1 MLKKPLTHMVK
12 ICYKKYMFNNLPNTM
27 DLTAGLWSLP
37 NQITYTLLSI
47 GARDIFDII
56 IVATC
61 IYLVLIFIKQTKS
74 NFIFSA
80 IVVLFGINFISQEFD
95 LALTRQIFEPLLTFF
110 IAIFVV
116 VFQPEIRKFFK
127 WFSAGRKTTF
137 AKALSLPEENS
148 QVIVKSVFDMAK
160 QRIGAI
166 IVLPGQYPLDDLIE
180 GGFPLDGQISRPL
193 ILSIFDPTSPGHDGA
208 MLIEGSRIKMFGLHL
223 PLAREFTE
231 YSRVGTRHRATAGIT
246 EKTDALAIVVSE
258 ERGEVSISQN
268 GKLTKIATPEELAN
282 IIHKFTDDEND
293 SSNKSKGLLHY
304 FIVKNSITKVT
315 ALILSVVFWFTLV
328 YTVGVVKNTYSIPV
342 EFKYLKS
349 DMTISADSKSTVK
362 ITVMGS
368 NKDVANLK
376 QEDVHIIIDASKFE
390 AGENNVTFNKDNIKL
405 PSYIELDS
413 FTPKAL
419 QITTKASMVK

>member
-1 MLKKPLTHMVK
+1 
-12 ICYKKYMFNNLPNTM
+12 MFKNFPNTT

-37 NQITYTLLSI
+37 NQITSILLSVSI
-47 GARDIFDII
+47 RDIFDIV
-56 IVATC
+56 IVAAC
-61 IYLVLIFIKQTKS
+61 IYLVLIFIKQTRS

-80 IVVLFGINFISQEFD
+80 IIILFGINFISQKFD

-137 AKALSLPEENS
+137 AKALSLPEENA
-148 QVIVKSVFDMAK
+148 QTIVNSVFDMAK
-160 QRIGAI
+160 KRIGAI
-166 IVLPGQYPLDDLIE
+166 IVLPGQYPLDDLLE

-208 MLIEGSRIKMFGLHL
+208 VLIEGSRIKMFGLHL

-231 YSRVGTRHRATAGIT
+231 YSRVGTRHRAAAGIT
-246 EKTDALAIVVSE
+246 EKTDAVSIVVSE

-268 GKLTKIATPEELAN
+268 GQLKKISTAEELTDF
-282 IIHKFTDDEND
+282 IHKFTGKEEVN
-293 SSNKSKGLLHY
+293 SNTTRGLMHY
-304 FIVKNSITKVT
+304 FIVKNSFTKVI
-315 ALILSVVFWFTLV
+315 AVVLSMLFWFLLV
-328 YTVGVVKNTYSIPV
+328 YTAGVVKNTYSIPV

-362 ITVMGS
+362 ITIMGS

-376 QEDVHIIIDASKFE
+376 PEDVHVIVDASKFIV
-390 AGENNVTFNKDNIKL
+390 GENDITINKDSIKT

-413 FTPKAL
+413 FTPKNL
-419 QITTKASMVK
+419 QIMTLGSAAKH

>member
-1 MLKKPLTHMVK
+1 
-12 ICYKKYMFNNLPNTM
+12 MFTNLHNMTSG
-27 DLTAGLWSLP
+27 LTANLSSLP
-37 NQITYTLLSI
+37 FELTSALFSI
-47 GARDIFDII
+47 SAKDIFDIT
-56 IVATC
+56 IVAIC

-95 LALTRQIFEPLLTFF
+95 LTLTRRIFEPLLTFF
-110 IAIFVV
+110 IAIFII

-127 WFSAGRKTTF
+127 WISSGRKTTF
-137 AKALSLPEENS
+137 AKALSLPEENT
-148 QVIVKSVFDMAK
+148 QTIVNAVFDMAK

-180 GGFPLDGQISRPL
+180 GGFPLDGKISRPL

-258 ERGEVSISQN
+258 ERGEVSVSQN
-268 GKLTKIATPEELAN
+268 GNLKKIATPEELAN
-282 IIHKFTDDEND
+282 IIHDFTDDENG
-293 SSNKSKGLLHY
+293 SANETKSLAHY
-304 FIVKNSITKVT
+304 FIVKNSIPKIIAVV
-315 ALILSVVFWFTLV
+315 LSIVFWFFLISS
-328 YTVGVVKNTYSIPV
+328 VGIVKNTYSIPV
-342 EFKYLKS
+342 EFKYLKPE
-349 DMTISADSKSTVK
+349 MTISTDSSSTVK
-362 ITVMGS
+362 ITVMGN

-376 QEDVHIIIDASKFE
+376 IEDIHAVIDAGSFKL
-390 AGENNVTFNKDNIKL
+390 GENTVTLDKDSIKM

-413 FTPKAL
+413 FTPKTL
-419 QITTKASMVK
+419 RITTKIQPVK

>member
-1 MLKKPLTHMVK
+1 
-12 ICYKKYMFNNLPNTM
+12 MFNNLPNST
-27 DLTAGLWSLP
+27 DLMAGLWSLP
-37 NQITYTLLSI
+37 SQVTSTLLSI
-47 GARDIFDII
+47 SVRDIFDII
-56 IVATC
+56 IVAAC
-61 IYLVLIFIKQTKS
+61 IYLVLIFIKQTRS

-80 IVVLFGINFISQEFD
+80 IVILLGINFISQKFD

-137 AKALSLPEENS
+137 AKALSLPEENT
-148 QVIVKSVFDMAK
+148 QTIVRSVFDMAK

-258 ERGEVSISQN
+258 ERGEVSVSQDGN
-268 GKLTKIATPEELAN
+268 LKKIATPEELAN
-282 IIHKFTDDEND
+282 IIHKFADDEVD
-293 SSNKSKGLLHY
+293 SSNKSKGLAHY
-304 FIVKNSITKVT
+304 FLIKNSTTKII
-315 ALILSVVFWFTLV
+315 ALVLSVLFWFFLV
-328 YTVGVVKNTYSIPV
+328 YTAGVVKNTYSVPV

-349 DMTISADSKSTVK
+349 DMTISANSQSTVK

-376 QEDVHIIIDASKFE
+376 QEDVHAIVDASKFN
-390 AGENNVTFNKDNIKL
+390 AGENNITINKDNIKI

-413 FTPKAL
+413 FTPKNL
-419 QITTKASMVK
+419 QITTIGSGVAH